1 MKYHILTLMGGASVV
16 ISAILLMA
24 PATQAEGA
32 APVVSQEFSQVI
44 NPSIP
49 KNMHFAGQKIDF
61 DRADMYERLDR
72 ELTGMAYTHG
82 NTLLVIKRANKYF
95 PEILPILKKN
105 GLHEDLI
112 YLACIE
118 STLNPRAVSGA
129 GAAGIWQFMKGTAKE
144 YGLEVNEFVD
154 ERYNIEKAT
163 AAACKYLKNAY
174 NKYGN
179 WESVAASYNA
189 GMARVTKELAAQEQD
204 TAYDLFLNDETSR
217 YIYRMLSMKLIME
230 DPKAYGYSLTSDMLY
245 QPVRTTEVTVS
256 TPVENWATWA
266 ASHGITYLQL
276 REFNPWIRAKSLP
289 NKTGKSYTLK
299 IPEKKDLYRSTAGK
313 KTYNNKWVID

>member
-1 MKYHILTLMGGASVV
+1 MGGASVV

-24 PATQAEGA
+24 PVSQAEGS
-32 APVVSQEFSQVI
+32 APVVSPEFSQVI
-44 NPSIP
+44 NPTVP
-49 KNMHFAGQKIDF
+49 KSMHFAGKKIDF

-72 ELTGMAYTHG
+72 ELAGMAYTHG

-95 PEILPILKKN
+95 PEILPILKKH
-105 GLHEDLI
+105 GMPEDLI

-129 GAAGIWQFMKGTAKE
+129 GAAGIWQFMKTTAKE
-144 YGLEVNEFVD
+144 YGLEVNEYVD

-174 NKYGN
+174 AKYGN

-189 GMARVTKELAAQEQD
+189 GMARVTKELASQEQN

-230 DPKAYGYSLTSDMLY
+230 DPQAYGYTLTSDMLY

-266 ASHGITYLQL
+266 ASHGISYMQL

-289 NKTGKSYTLK
+289 NKTGKSYTVK
-299 IPEKKDLYRSTAGK
+299 IPEKKDLYRSTANK
-313 KTYNNKWVID
+313 KTYNKKWVID